1 LARPKKNPLIQ
12 ALIAELP
19 DAGTEWPVE
28 KQIGWINMMTMAFG
42 IVYGGDAAQQMT
54 AKSDAQ
60 DVKPVASQAKFDAVK
75 KPKVA
80 SYEFIIDEGGYVRNG
95 KTSEQLSPS
104 DVAGKTVYDM
114 RGMDGDMSSLIWAD
128 GSKGLN
134 GADINISSV

>member
-1 LARPKKNPLIQ
+1 MARPKKNPLIQ

-19 DAGTEWPVE
+19 DANADWAVE
-28 KQIGWINMMTMAFG
+28 KQIAWLDMMSMAFG

-54 AKSDAQ
+54 AQAQ
-60 DVKPVASQAKFDAVK
+60 DVKPVASQAKFGAVK
-75 KPKVA
+75 KPKAA

-95 KTSEQLSPS
+95 KTSEQLSPT

>member
-1 LARPKKNPLIQ
+1 ME
-12 ALIAELP
+12 ALIGELP
-19 DAGTEWPVE
+19 EPGTDWPVE
-28 KQIGWINMMTMAFG
+28 KQIAWLDLMGRAFG

-54 AKSDAQ
+54 AQAQ
-60 DVKPVASQAKFDAVK
+60 DVKPVASQAKFGAVK
-75 KPKVA
+75 KSKPA

>member
-1 LARPKKNPLIQ
+1 ME
-12 ALIAELP
+12 ALIGELP
-19 DAGTEWPVE
+19 EPGTDWPVE
-28 KQIGWINMMTMAFG
+28 KQIAWLDLMGRAFG

-95 KTSEQLSPS
+95 KTSEQLSPA

-114 RGMDGDMSSLIWAD
+114 RGMDGDISSLIWAD
-128 GSKGLN
+128 GSRGLN
-134 GADINISSV
+134 GADVNISSV

>member
-54 AKSDAQ
+54 AQ
-60 DVKPVASQAKFDAVK
+60 DVKQAASPAKFGAVK
-75 KPKVA
+75 KPKAA

-95 KTSEQLSPS
+95 KTSEQLSPT